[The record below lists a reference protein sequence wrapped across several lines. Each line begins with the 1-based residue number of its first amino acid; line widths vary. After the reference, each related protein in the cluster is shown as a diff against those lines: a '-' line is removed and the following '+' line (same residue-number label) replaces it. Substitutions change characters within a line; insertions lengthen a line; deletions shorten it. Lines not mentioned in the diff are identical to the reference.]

1 MPKKNEYKKRPLSR
15 GGVQLRMWM
24 QRQGVSLR
32 EMCREMDWNPTSV
45 NGYILGEKLPSL
57 GMAEKIF
64 RKTGVPMHAWLEEN

>member
-1 MPKKNEYKKRPLSR
+1 
-15 GGVQLRMWM
+15 MWM

-32 EMCREMDWNPTSV
+32 EMCREMNWNPTSV